1 MSDFFPLF
9 GQSAVV
15 AMEAAWLTVA
25 VFDNIRYPR
34 LNERGFA
41 RVLGMELVKQQDPDV
56 YADVSDRRVDN
67 PRMEKVLFRMLVA
80 AEVIVSI
87 LLWLGALALLLAAFG
102 LFDDDAANTLAHIAV
117 LGFIAIWASL
127 LIGGQWFWYRI
138 GLAAAQQAHF
148 SLTIWGIA
156 TLTYLSAGL

>member
-15 AMEAAWLTVA
+15 AIEAAWLTVA

-102 LFDDDAANTLAHIAV
+102 LFDDGAANTLAHIGV

-148 SLTIWGIA
+148 FLTIWGIA
-156 TLTYLSAGL
+156 TLTYLSTGL

>member
-41 RVLGMELVKQQDPDV
+41 RVLSMELVKQQDPDV

-102 LFDDDAANTLAHIAV
+102 LFDDDGTNTLAHIGV

-148 SLTIWGIA
+148 FLTIWGIA

>member
-102 LFDDDAANTLAHIAV
+102 LFDDDAANTLAHIGV

-148 SLTIWGIA
+148 FLTIWGIA

>member
-34 LNERGFA
+34 LNEPGFA

-102 LFDDDAANTLAHIAV
+102 LFDDDAANTLAHIGV

-148 SLTIWGIA
+148 FLTIWGIA

>member
-1 MSDFFPLF
+1 MRDFFPLF

-56 YADVSDRRVDN
+56 FADVSDRRVDN

-102 LFDDDAANTLAHIAV
+102 LFDDGADNTLAHIGV

-148 SLTIWGIA
+148 FLTIWGIA

>member
-41 RVLGMELVKQQDPDV
+41 RVLSMELVKQQDPDV

-102 LFDDDAANTLAHIAV
+102 LFDDDAANTLAHIGV

-148 SLTIWGIA
+148 FLTIWGIA
-156 TLTYLSAGL
+156 TLTYLSAGP

>member
-1 MSDFFPLF
+1 MDDFFPLF

-25 VFDNIRYPR
+25 VFDNIRYPH

-41 RVLGMELVKQQDPDV
+41 RVLSMDLVKQQDPEV
-56 YADVSDRRVDN
+56 YADVSDRRVEN
-67 PRMEKVLFRMLVA
+67 PRMEKTLFRSLVA
-80 AEVIVSI
+80 AEVIVSL
-87 LLWLGALALLLAAFG
+87 LLWLGALALLLTAFG
-102 LFDDDAANTLAHIAV
+102 LFDGDAANTLAHIGV

-148 SLTIWGIA
+148 FLTIWGIG
-156 TLTYLSAGL
+156 TLTYLSTGL

>member
-1 MSDFFPLF
+1 MGDFFPQF

-25 VFDNIRYPR
+25 VFDNIRYPH

-41 RVLGMELVKQQDPDV
+41 RVLSMDLVKQQDPEV
-56 YADVSDRRVDN
+56 YADVSDRRVEN
-67 PRMEKVLFRMLVA
+67 PQMEKSLFRWLVA
-80 AEVIVSI
+80 AEVIVSV
-87 LLWLGALALLLAAFG
+87 LLWLGALALLLSAFG
-102 LFDDDAANTLAHIAV
+102 LFDDEAANTLAHIGV
-117 LGFIAIWASL
+117 LGFIAIWAAL

-148 SLTIWGIA
+148 FLTIWGIA
-156 TLTYLSAGL
+156 TLTYLSTGL

>member
-1 MSDFFPLF
+1 MDNFFPLF
-9 GQSAVV
+9 GQSAIV

-41 RVLGMELVKQQDPDV
+41 RVLSMELVKQQDPDV

-102 LFDDDAANTLAHIAV
+102 LFDDDAANTLAHIGV

-148 SLTIWGIA
+148 FLTIWGIA

>member
-1 MSDFFPLF
+1 MRDFFPLF

-41 RVLGMELVKQQDPDV
+41 RVLSMELVKQQDPDV

-102 LFDDDAANTLAHIAV
+102 LFDDDAANTLAHIGV

-148 SLTIWGIA
+148 FLTIWGIA

>member
-1 MSDFFPLF
+1 MDNFFPLF

-25 VFDNIRYPR
+25 VFDNIRYPH

-41 RVLGMELVKQQDPDV
+41 RVLSMDLVKQQDPEV
-56 YADVSDRRVDN
+56 YANVSDRRVEN
-67 PRMEKVLFRMLVA
+67 PHMEKSLFRLLVA
-80 AEVIVSI
+80 AEVVVSV
-87 LLWLGALALLLAAFG
+87 LLGLGALALLLAAFG
-102 LFDDDAANTLAHIAV
+102 LFNDNAANTLAHIGV

-148 SLTIWGIA
+148 FLTIWGIA
-156 TLTYLSAGL
+156 TLTYLSTGL

>member
-34 LNERGFA
+34 LNERAFA
-41 RVLGMELVKQQDPDV
+41 RVLSMELVKQQDPDV

-102 LFDDDAANTLAHIAV
+102 LFDDDAANTLAHIGV

-127 LIGGQWFWYRI
+127 LIGGQWFWSRI

-148 SLTIWGIA
+148 FLTIWGIA

>member
-41 RVLGMELVKQQDPDV
+41 RVLSMELVKQQDPDV

-102 LFDDDAANTLAHIAV
+102 LFDDDAANTLAHIGV

-148 SLTIWGIA
+148 FLTIWGIA

>member
-1 MSDFFPLF
+1 
-9 GQSAVV
+9 
-15 AMEAAWLTVA
+15 
-25 VFDNIRYPR
+25 
-34 LNERGFA
+34 
-41 RVLGMELVKQQDPDV
+41 
-56 YADVSDRRVDN
+56 
-67 PRMEKVLFRMLVA
+67 MEKVLFRMLVA

-102 LFDDDAANTLAHIAV
+102 LFDDDAANTLAHIGV

-148 SLTIWGIA
+148 FLTIWGIA

>member
-1 MSDFFPLF
+1 MDDFLPLF

-25 VFDNIRYPR
+25 VFDNIRYPH

-41 RVLGMELVKQQDPDV
+41 RVLGMDLVKQQDPEV
-56 YADVSDRRVDN
+56 YADVSDRRIEN
-67 PRMEKVLFRMLVA
+67 PRMEKNLFRFLVA

-102 LFDDDAANTLAHIAV
+102 LLDDDAANTLAHIGV

-127 LIGGQWFWYRI
+127 LVGGQWFWYRI
-138 GLAAAQQAHF
+138 GLAAAQQTHF
-148 SLTIWGIA
+148 FLTIWGIA
-156 TLTYLSAGL
+156 TLTYLSIGL